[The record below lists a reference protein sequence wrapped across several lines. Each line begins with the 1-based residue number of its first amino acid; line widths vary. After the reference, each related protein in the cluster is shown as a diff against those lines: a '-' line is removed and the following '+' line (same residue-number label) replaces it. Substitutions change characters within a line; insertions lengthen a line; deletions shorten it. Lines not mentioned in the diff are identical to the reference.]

1 MKALKTV
8 LRILALAALAL
19 FLGANLYLS
28 LSYAGGNQLPMPFG
42 YGMAVV
48 LSGSMEGDAPDSL
61 SVDDLVFVKEAEEY
75 AVGDV
80 VVYQR
85 GRSMTVHRII
95 QMDGKTL
102 VTQGDAN
109 NAADE
114 PIDIAIVKGKVVSHI
129 SHVGTVVRF
138 LKSPVGV
145 IGVLALALFLM
156 ERSYRKEKDQGD
168 EELEKIKEE
177 IRKLKDGQ
185 E

>member
-1 MKALKTV
+1 MKALKIV
-8 LRILALAALAL
+8 LRITALSLLAL

-61 SVDDLVFVKEAEEY
+61 SVDDMVIVKESDTY

-95 QMDGKTL
+95 QMDG
-102 VTQGDAN
+102 D
-109 NAADE
+109 NAPDE
-114 PIDIAIVKGKVVSHI
+114 PIELSIVKGKVIGHVSN
-129 SHVGTVVRF
+129 VGTVVRF

-145 IGVLALALFLM
+145 ILVLALALFLM

-177 IRKLKDGQ
+177 IRKLKGEQ

>member
-1 MKALKTV
+1 MKALKII
-8 LRILALAALAL
+8 LRILALAMLAL
-19 FLGANLYLS
+19 FLGANLYLT

-48 LSGSMEGDAPDSL
+48 LSGSMEGSAPDSL
-61 SVDDLVFVKEAEEY
+61 SVDDMVIVSQSDTY
-75 AVGDV
+75 QVGDV

-95 QMDGKTL
+95 EMDGKTV

-109 NAADE
+109 NAPDE
-114 PIDIAIVKGKVVSHI
+114 PIELDVIKGKVIGHLSN
-129 SHVGTVVRF
+129 VGGVVRF

-145 IGVLALALFLM
+145 VAVLALALFLM
-156 ERSYRKEKDQGD
+156 ERSYRKEKDKGD

-177 IRKLKDGQ
+177 IRKLK
-185 E
+185 EEE

>member
-1 MKALKTV
+1 MKALKLV
-8 LRILALAALAL
+8 LRILALSLLAA

-61 SVDDLVFVKEAEEY
+61 SVDDLVFVKEADAY

-95 QMDGKTL
+95 EMNGTEL

-109 NAADE
+109 NAPDE
-114 PIDIAIVKGKVVSHI
+114 PIDLAIVKGKVVAHVSN
-129 SHVGTVVRF
+129 VGTVVRF

-145 IGVLALALFLM
+145 IAVLALALFLM
-156 ERSYRKEKDQGD
+156 ERSYRKEKNAGN

-177 IRKLKDGQ
+177 IRKLKEEG
-185 E
+185 

>member
-1 MKALKTV
+1 MKALKIV
-8 LRILALAALAL
+8 LRIMALSLLAL

-61 SVDDLVFVKEAEEY
+61 SVDDMVIVKESDTY

-95 QMDGKTL
+95 EMDGDTL

-109 NAADE
+109 NAPDE
-114 PIDIAIVKGKVVSHI
+114 PIELSIVKGKVIGHVSN
-129 SHVGTVVRF
+129 VGTVVRF

-145 IGVLALALFLM
+145 ILVLALALFLM

-177 IRKLKDGQ
+177 IRKLKGEQ

>member
-1 MKALKTV
+1 MKAIKLV
-8 LRILALAALAL
+8 LRILALALLAL

-61 SVDDLVFVKEAEEY
+61 SIDDLVIVKESEGY

-95 QMDGKTL
+95 EMDGNTL

-114 PIDIAIVKGKVVSHI
+114 PIDLSIVKGKVI
-129 SHVGTVVRF
+129 AHVPYVGLAVQF

-156 ERSYRKEKDQGD
+156 ERSYRKEKDQGN
-168 EELEKIKEE
+168 EELEKIKAE
-177 IRKLKDGQ
+177 IRRLKEEQ